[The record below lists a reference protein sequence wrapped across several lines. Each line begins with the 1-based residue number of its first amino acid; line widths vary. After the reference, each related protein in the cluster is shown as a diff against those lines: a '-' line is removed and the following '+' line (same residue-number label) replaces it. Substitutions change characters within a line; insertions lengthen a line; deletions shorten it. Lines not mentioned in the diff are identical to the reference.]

1 MTDGSS
7 YRQALLAPH
16 PFWATLSPLTVKQR
30 IEQLLTALDSAA
42 LVQSLPPIEYAILL
56 KAAPDMRTVLLQLG
70 SPEQIRTVLDLDCW
84 QQDTL
89 QSPRVLEWLEALQR
103 SGEDVFA
110 QALQMLDSE
119 LLIAVLHQY
128 IHVNATL
135 PLEEEADPGPYDEV
149 LSNELYHVTFSDP
162 HNPLNETVADLLRW
176 VRLTDLDIY
185 HQLMQ
190 GTMWAQESELE
201 EWAYRWKTGRLQ
213 DEGIPDYHEALET
226 YHVIDVEPR
235 QASPPVPL
243 ASPGVPVSA
252 EESGLVPGYAWSF
265 TPSDSFLAQ
274 ALRGDF
280 TTATLER
287 LCWEM
292 VSLCN
297 TAFVLD
303 QVDFANTV
311 AVRVSLGRVHAYVNI
326 GLEYLSNYH
335 TEQLVSLLT
344 DRSLVFIC
352 QVGFSLSMRLRQ
364 RASALQTHLNR
375 AGGVRRALPALAR
388 HVVDGLLQAWHPQFF
403 VGLESPGDLTYRD
416 FLHFQDVCLVDAV
429 LHDLEHDPAYRL
441 MSQAA

>member
-1 MTDGSS
+1 MTDGAS

-16 PFWATLSPLTVKQR
+16 PFWATLSPLAVKQR
-30 IEQLLTALDSAA
+30 IEQLLAAPDSAA
-42 LVQSLPPIEYAILL
+42 LVQSLPPIEYAVLL
-56 KAAPDMRTVLLQLG
+56 KAAPDMRMVLLQLG

-89 QSPRVLEWLEALQR
+89 QSPRVLGWLAELQH
-103 SGEDVFA
+103 SGEEVFV

-119 LLIAVLHQY
+119 LLIAVLHRY
-128 IHVNATL
+128 IRVNATL

-149 LSNELYHVTFSDP
+149 LANELYHVTFSDP
-162 HNPLNETVADLLRW
+162 HSSLNETVADLLRW
-176 VRLTDLDIY
+176 LRLTDLDMY

-190 GTMWAQESELE
+190 GTMWAQESDLA

-213 DEGIPDYHEALET
+213 DEGIPDYQEALET
-226 YHVIDVEPR
+226 YHVIDVEPL
-235 QASPPVPL
+235 QAAPPVPL
-243 ASPGVPVSA
+243 ASPGVPASA
-252 EESGLVPGYAWSF
+252 EESGLVPGYAWSL
-265 TPSDSFLAQ
+265 TPSESFLAQ

-297 TAFVLD
+297 RAFVFD
-303 QVDFANTV
+303 QVDFAHT
-311 AVRVSLGRVHAYVNI
+311 AMVRASLGRVHAYVNI
-326 GLEYLSNYH
+326 GLEYLSH
-335 TEQLVSLLT
+335 SRTEQLVPLLT

-364 RASALQTHLNR
+364 RAFNLQTHLDR
-375 AGGVRRALPALAR
+375 ASGIRRALPGLAR
-388 HVVDGLLQAWHPQFF
+388 HVVDGLLHAWHPQFC

-416 FLHFQDVCLVDAV
+416 FLHFQDVSLVDAV
-429 LHDLEHDPAYRL
+429 LHALEHDPVYRL
-441 MSQAA
+441 VSQAA